1 MLYPVA
7 MRGKDPETGEFL
19 SPSRSQQRREALEVL
34 ELARQLSLLTPQQ
47 LSKLPVPDRLVPH
60 IDETRRITSHV
71 AHKRQLQYLAKQMRR
86 EDDET
91 LEALRDALDANGQAG
106 RVEAALLHRAEAWRE
121 RLIADGDAALAEFL
135 AEYPHADRQHLRQ
148 LARNAHEEK
157 LKNKPPHAYRE
168 LFRELRELFETQADD
183 GDEQGDA
190 VGFDDADS
198 DET

>member
-1 MLYPVA
+1 
-7 MRGKDPETGEFL
+7 MRGKDPETGDFL

-47 LSKLPVPDRLVPH
+47 LSKLPLPDRLVPH
-60 IDETRRITSHV
+60 IGETRRITSHV

-86 EDDET
+86 EDDAT
-91 LEALRDALDANGQAG
+91 LEAIRDALDANGQAG

-148 LARNAHEEK
+148 LARNAHEER

-168 LFRELRELFETQADD
+168 LFRELRDLFETQADD
-183 GDEQGDA
+183 GDDQGDEA
-190 VGFDDADS
+190 GFDGDDADA

>member
-1 MLYPVA
+1 
-7 MRGKDPETGEFL
+7 MRGKNPDTGDYL

-47 LSKLPVPDRLVPH
+47 IARLPVPERLITH

-91 LEALRDALDANGQAG
+91 LHAIRDALDASGESARQD
-106 RVEAALLHRAEAWRE
+106 AARLHRAEQWRD
-121 RLIADGDAALAEFL
+121 RLINDGDAALTGL
-135 AEYPHADRQHLRQ
+135 LDEYPHADRQHLRQ
-148 LARNAHEEK
+148 LARNAHEER

-168 LFRELRELFETQADD
+168 LFRELRELFAESRHDD
-183 GDEQGDA
+183 EDDA
-190 VGFDDADS
+190 VVDEVDNDGFADHG
-198 DET
+198 D

>member
-1 MLYPVA
+1 
-7 MRGKDPETGEFL
+7 MRGKDPETGDFL

-47 LSKLPVPDRLVPH
+47 LSKLPIPDRLMPH

-86 EDDET
+86 EDDDA
-91 LEALRDALDANGQAG
+91 LEGIRDALDANGQAG

-135 AEYPHADRQHLRQ
+135 AEYPQADRQHLRQ

-168 LFRELRELFETQADD
+168 LFRELRELFAAQTDDGDHGDDAAADD
-183 GDEQGDA
+183 GDDGGD
-190 VGFDDADS
+190 
-198 DET
+198 

>member
-1 MLYPVA
+1 
-7 MRGKDPETGEFL
+7 MRGKDPESGEFF

-34 ELARQLSLLTPQQ
+34 ELARQLSALTPQQ
-47 LSKLPVPDRLVPH
+47 VGRLPVPAHLVPH

-91 LEALRDALDANGQAG
+91 LEAIRDALDANGQAG
-106 RVEAALLHRAEAWRE
+106 RIEAALLHRAEAWRE

-135 AEYPHADRQHLRQ
+135 VEYPNADRQRLRQ

-168 LFRELRELFETQADD
+168 LFRELRELFGTTAPDEAADAAVADAAD
-183 GDEQGDA
+183 GR
-190 VGFDDADS
+190 DDS
-198 DET
+198 EG